1 MGAGTPIE
9 PALRA
14 AFQTERD
21 RLQEVLDGTSL
32 LLSPAPPAQAPVAAV
47 N

>member
-9 PALRA
+9 PALRP

-21 RLQEVLDGTSL
+21 RLQQVLDGTSL
-32 LLSPAPPAQAPVAAV
+32 LVSPTPPSPAPVAAV